1 MTVADY
7 MNEANAGEAAQDAQ
21 ANYDRQA
28 EMRERA
34 RRRARR
40 TVDAEESGSIVVPEP
55 ITLDK
60 LLVQPDKPVQHRIW
74 GWWPV
79 NGRVILAAARKTGKT
94 TLVINTVQSLVDTGG
109 AWLPDGTFDWSN
121 MFLGCSPT
129 YPLPTYQLQNGAVAY
144 GTVVVIDNEM
154 NPSMLRR
161 WYRDVG
167 IVNTGRVV
175 LWTLRGQGRVFDIVN
190 PWVRATWATKLREV
204 RCAVLILDCPTP
216 ALGALNLTESNEDVN
231 QFLIA
236 FDALLVEAGV
246 AEALIAHHM
255 GHVEERSR
263 GASRLRD
270 WPEVEWR
277 YVRERDDGHEVEHGA
292 RFLSAYGRDVD
303 VRETRLNYDPV
314 ARGPRW
320 SAVVARSTRWRSGY
334 PLSGRSSPRSPASRR
349 THSRTSC
356 ARRRASRA
364 RRRWAT
370 SSRRPNA

>member
-1 MTVADY
+1 M
-7 MNEANAGEAAQDAQ
+7 
-21 ANYDRQA
+21 
-28 EMRERA
+28 
-34 RRRARR
+34 
-40 TVDAEESGSIVVPEP
+40 PEP

-60 LLVQPDKPVQHRIW
+60 LLVQPDELVQHRIW

-121 MFLGCSPT
+121 MFLGFSPT
-129 YPLPTYQLQNGAVAY
+129 YPLPTY

-161 WYRDVG
+161 WYRDVC
-167 IVNTGRVV
+167 IMNTGRVV
-175 LWTLRGQGRVFDIVN
+175 LWTLRGQGRIFDIIN
-190 PWVRATWATKLREV
+190 PYVRATWAMKLREV
-204 RCAVLILDCPTP
+204 RCAVLILDCLTP
-216 ALGALNLTESNEDVN
+216 ALGALGLTESNEDVN

-236 FDALLVEAGV
+236 FDALLVEAE
-246 AEALIAHHM
+246 ASEALIAHHM

-277 YVRERDDGHEVEHGA
+277 YVRERDDGREVEHGV

-303 VRETRLNYDPV
+303 VRETRLDYDP
-314 ARGPRW
+314 A
-320 SAVVARSTRWRSGY
+320 
-334 PLSGRSSPRSPASRR
+334 
-349 THSRTSC
+349 
-356 ARRRASRA
+356 ARRLALVGGSRA
-364 RRRWAT
+364 EHALAKWVPAVQAIVAEEPGIQTNPLKDKLRQAT
-370 SSRRPNA
+370 GVSRAETLGDVIAQAERVGAIRIERLGRGRPNHHFIVEVVEVIPPVPGNST